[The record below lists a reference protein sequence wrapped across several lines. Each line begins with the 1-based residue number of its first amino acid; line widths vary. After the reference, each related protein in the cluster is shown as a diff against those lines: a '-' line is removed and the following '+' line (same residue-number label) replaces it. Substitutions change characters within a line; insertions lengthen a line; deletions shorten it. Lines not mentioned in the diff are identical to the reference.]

1 MNSRFRRVRVGGVCA
16 AGVALVTSLM
26 TLGGSAGASNTTSS
40 AQIAA
45 ATAEVLAAMK
55 TPTGINQT
63 VPLKTKPAKGKTIV
77 FIQCDLASCADI
89 GSGIKAG
96 ANALGW
102 NYKQLSYQNANPTTL
117 VTAMQQALAYHPT
130 AVSFSGQP
138 QSLWASEIPAY
149 QMAHAIIIPV
159 VIGPNPVS
167 KTVPV
172 NIGDFTAGGTSL
184 GNWFIKDSKGKGH
197 ALIVDIPAFP
207 VLTEY
212 KTGAIAAIKKNCPA
226 CVVSSFEGTLPEV
239 GGGTLVPDIVAALQK
254 DPSIKYLLLTDDIF
268 YSSLPSAL
276 KAAGL
281 TGIKIAGGQPE
292 GSDLQNIVN
301 GTESAGVLIS
311 NPILGWEVVDS
322 VARYLEHMRIA
333 PLDGGTQQQLLTSAN
348 VKSFNLKYYITPR
361 NYPSLFKKLWKVG

>member
-1 MNSRFRRVRVGGVCA
+1 MNSRFRRLRVGGVCA
-16 AGVALVTSLM
+16 AGVALVASLL
-26 TLGGSAGASNTTSS
+26 TFGGLAAASNTTSH
-40 AQIAA
+40 AQVAA
-45 ATAEVLAAMK
+45 AWKQALAAMK

-63 VPLKTKPAKGKTIV
+63 VPLKSKPPRGKTIV
-77 FIQCDLASCADI
+77 FIQCDLAACADI
-89 GSGIKAG
+89 ASGVQAG
-96 ANALGW
+96 AKALGW
-102 NYKQLSYQNANPTTL
+102 NYKQLNYQNANPTTL

-149 QMAHAIIIPV
+149 QKAHAIIIPV
-159 VIGPNPVS
+159 VIGPNGTS

-172 NIGDFTAGGTSL
+172 NIGDFTAGGNSL
-184 GNWFIKDSKGKGH
+184 GNWFISNSHGKGH

-212 KTGAIAAIKKNCPA
+212 KTGALAVIHKNCPA
-226 CVVSSFEGTLPEV
+226 CVISSFEGTLPEV
-239 GGGTLVPDIVAALQK
+239 GGGTLVPDVVAALQK
-254 DPSIKYLLLTDDIF
+254 DPSIKYVLLTDDIF

-292 GSDLQNIVN
+292 GSDLQNIAN

-322 VARYLEHMRIA
+322 VARYLEHMPIPR
-333 PLDGGTQQQLLTSAN
+333 LDGGTKQQLLTSAN
-348 VKSFNLKYYITPR
+348 IKSYNLNYYIAPR